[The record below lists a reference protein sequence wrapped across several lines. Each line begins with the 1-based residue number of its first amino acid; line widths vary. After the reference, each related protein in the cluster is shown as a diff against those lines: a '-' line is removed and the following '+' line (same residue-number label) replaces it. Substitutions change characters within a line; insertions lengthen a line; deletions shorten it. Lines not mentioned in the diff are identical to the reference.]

1 MAHMTRRLCAVL
13 IAAAALAGCG
23 GDDGPMAIPADAQ
36 KTPSGIAW
44 KILKPGTGTTHPAPN
59 AQVLVH
65 YTGWTMDGKEFDSSV
80 RKGQP
85 LRYAL
90 NRFIPGWVEGV
101 QLMVK
106 GEKRKFWI
114 PATLAYEGMPGRPQG
129 MLVFEIE
136 LIDFQ

>member
-1 MAHMTRRLCAVL
+1 
-13 IAAAALAGCG
+13 
-23 GDDGPMAIPADAQ
+23 MAIPADAQ
-36 KTPSGIAW
+36 KTPSGLAW
-44 KILKPGTGTTHPAPN
+44 KQVKAGTGTGHPSPSSV
-59 AQVLVH
+59 VLVN

-90 NRFIPGWVEGV
+90 NRFIPGWIEGL

-106 GEKRKFWI
+106 GEKRKLWI
-114 PATLAYEGMPGRPQG
+114 PAKLAYEGMPGRPQG

-136 LIDFQ
+136 LLDFQ